1 MQYPLGLLFPVLP
14 ETVEPAGQKN
24 QRECSVTYESSY
36 INSRMQEF
44 YIRRRIFLFSISCII
59 SQFVT
64 VCVCVCVCVCAR
76 ARTHKHSQ
84 LCLSL
89 CCSMDCSPPGSSV
102 HGIFQARIP
111 ELVAMPSS
119 KRIFPAQ
126 RAQIFLNL
134 HLLCLLHWPVDSLP
148 LCHQLTSS

>member
-1 MQYPLGLLFPVLP
+1 MQYPLGLLFPVLS
-14 ETVEPAGQKN
+14 ETIEPARHKN
-24 QRECSVTYESSY
+24 QRECNVTCESSY

-64 VCVCVCVCVCAR
+64 LCVCVCVC
-76 ARTHKHSQ
+76 TQEHSQ

-148 LCHQLTSS
+148 LGHQLTSS